1 MAIREIE
8 GSDRPYVDWAAV
20 FAGTV
25 VAVGV
30 AVVMTTFAAALGL
43 GAVSVDEDGGVSWT
57 WLVVTALFVLVSM
70 IAAHALGGY
79 IAGRMRRPIGSGGRD
94 EVTVRDGIN
103 GLTVWGL
110 GMVVSAVMAGSI
122 IGGGVRAAG
131 GAVQTAV
138 EATGSAIGG
147 VAQGAGQLAGGVV
160 SGAGQAI
167 GGAAQGAGQA
177 AAPALQ
183 DMMPD
188 GMGNPLDYIT
198 DTLLR
203 PDGQSPVQTL
213 QQDAEAQ
220 MSADQRQLV
229 GILANVVRTGEIPDE
244 DRDWLRQQVA
254 LRTGLSETEVD
265 ARVNQAVERAQA
277 IRAEAEQRLN
287 EVRAE
292 AERLKTEAQA
302 RLDEA
307 RDKAAEAAETA
318 RITGILSAFLLAAAS
333 LIAAAAAYMAAVRG
347 GRDRDDGRVWGGL
360 AWRE

>member
-1 MAIREIE
+1 MAMREIE
-8 GSDRPYVDWAAV
+8 GSDRPYVDWASV
-20 FAGTV
+20 FAGAV
-25 VAVGV
+25 VAIGV

-43 GAVSVDEDGGVSWT
+43 GSISVGEDGGISWV
-57 WLVVTALFVLVSM
+57 WMIVTALFVVVSM

-79 IAGRMRRPIGSGGRD
+79 IAGRMRRPIGTGGRD

-103 GLTVWGL
+103 GLAVWGL
-110 GMVVSAVMAGSI
+110 GMIVSAVMAGSL

-147 VAQGAGQLAGGVV
+147 VAQGAGQLAGGIV
-160 SGAGQAI
+160 SGAGQAV
-167 GGAAQGAGQA
+167 GGLAQGAGEA

-183 DMMPD
+183 DMMPQ
-188 GMGNPLDYIT
+188 GMGNPLDYIS

-203 PDGQSPVQTL
+203 ADGQSPAQTL
-213 QQDAEAQ
+213 QQDAEAR
-220 MSADQRQLV
+220 MSADQRQLAA
-229 GILANVVRTGEIPDE
+229 ILANVVRTGDIPDD
-244 DRDWLRQQVA
+244 DREWLRQQVA
-254 LRTGLSETEVD
+254 LRTGLSESEVD

-277 IRAEAEQRLN
+277 IRTEAEQRLN
-287 EVRAE
+287 DAKQE

-318 RITGILSAFLLAAAS
+318 RTTGILSAFLLASAS
-333 LIAAAAAYMAAVRG
+333 LLAAVAAYIAAVRG
-347 GRDRDDGRVWGGL
+347 GRDRDDGRIWGGL
-360 AWRE
+360 SWRG

>member
-147 VAQGAGQLAGGVV
+147 VAQGAGQ
-160 SGAGQAI
+160 
-167 GGAAQGAGQA
+167 A

-203 PDGQSPVQTL
+203 PDGQSPGQTL